1 MKIESSMVLNSAVK
15 RIQSV
20 NEWCIIQCFY
30 CVLHPKRFTV
40 GGLGVFSSTTTIFDW
55 WACFSDITTVSCE
68 ELQQHKNFLKVT
80 KKQEKDLK
88 DSEKKFQKKREEL
101 IQKYS
106 DQFKALKK
114 KSVGKK

>member
-15 RIQSV
+15 RIQSL
-20 NEWCIIQCFY
+20 NEWCIYTVLLLCIADY
-30 CVLHPKRFTV
+30 SHVCVW
-40 GGLGVFSSTTTIFDW
+40 GGGGFSFDW